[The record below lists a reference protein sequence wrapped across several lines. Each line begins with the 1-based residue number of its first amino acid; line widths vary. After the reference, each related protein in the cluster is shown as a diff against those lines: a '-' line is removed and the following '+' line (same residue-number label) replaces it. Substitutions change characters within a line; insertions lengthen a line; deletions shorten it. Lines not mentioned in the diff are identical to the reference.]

1 MRLKRKFKILLAL
14 IIVFALG
21 YTVYNYIQQNKVE
34 PKPSPVVP
42 EQKPAEPTP
51 KPVVEIPKVNDILV
65 LVDKKRPLPQD
76 YVPVTEEFPLGYAVS
91 SDYWARPEA
100 VSAYIKMVDA
110 MEEET
115 GLWMY
120 VTSAYRG
127 FASQER
133 LFNNYVADH
142 GEEKAR
148 TFVAY
153 PGTSEHQTGLTID
166 LVTPNGDMFAFGDT
180 DQSTWVDEN
189 AHKYG
194 FVIRYEVQHEDVTGY
209 MAEPWHLRY
218 LGSDVAREVY
228 ESKKPFDDYYH
239 SKFE

>member
-1 MRLKRKFKILLAL
+1 MRLKRKFRVLLSVLVVFLIVYIVYAL
-14 IIVFALG
+14 I
-21 YTVYNYIQQNKVE
+21 QKDKVE
-34 PKPSPVVP
+34 PRPIPV
-42 EQKPAEPTP
+42 EPTP
-51 KPVVEIPKVNDILV
+51 HPVAEIPKIDDILV
-65 LVDKKRPLPQD
+65 LVDKKTMLPED
-76 YVPVTEEFPLGYAVS
+76 YVPIIEEFPSGYAVS
-91 SDYWARPEA
+91 MDYWARPEV
-100 VSAYIKMVDA
+100 VSAYVSMVDA
-110 MEEET
+110 MNEET

-127 FASQER
+127 YSSQER
-133 LFNNYVADH
+133 LFNNYVSEH
-142 GEEKAR
+142 GEEMAR
-148 TFVAY
+148 RFVAY
-153 PGTSEHQTGLTID
+153 PGTSEHQTGLTLD

-180 DQSTWVDEN
+180 EQSGWVSRN